1 MDLYLIHQPYGDV
14 PGAWKVMED
23 AKKEGKIRS
32 IGVSN
37 MTVKIWNNFIPQFD
51 TMPSVNQIEFNPY
64 CQRKEMR
71 KIMAD
76 AGVAL
81 EAWGTLGQGNK
92 DMLADPVIVKI
103 AEAHQLQVRSMHSLI
118 RVWFLNSFLPPN
130 NQCGAY
136 ILHWYIHQ
144 YCFCV
149 DYILQILFS
158 SYLISLSF
166 NQSSVTKIRSISISS
181 PCHFYFVLYCFI
193 DFSWSPLPLRSA
205 QSRGPPDLLCPCI
218 CPYQSS

>member
-1 MDLYLIHQPYGDV
+1 MLRYLFTDAISLKNLPHLPTSANSHQD
-14 PGAWKVMED
+14 
-23 AKKEGKIRS
+23 I
-32 IGVSN
+32 
-37 MTVKIWNNFIPQFD
+37 
-51 TMPSVNQIEFNPY
+51 
-64 CQRKEMR
+64 
-71 KIMAD
+71 
-76 AGVAL
+76 
-81 EAWGTLGQGNK
+81 
-92 DMLADPVIVKI
+92 IVHI
-103 AEAHQLQVRSMHSLI
+103 QVVHQLQVRSMHSLI

-158 SYLISLSF
+158 SYLISVSF

-205 QSRGPPDLLCPCI
+205 QSRCPLDILCPCI